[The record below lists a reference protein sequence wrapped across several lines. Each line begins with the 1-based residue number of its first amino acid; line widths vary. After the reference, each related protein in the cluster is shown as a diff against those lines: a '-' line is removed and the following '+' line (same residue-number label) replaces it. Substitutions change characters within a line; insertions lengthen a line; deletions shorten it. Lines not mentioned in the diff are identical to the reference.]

1 MRIDAQRNRELLLA
15 AACDAFVDVGPHAPL
30 DSIARRAGVGIGTLY
45 RHFPGRSALLRAVAE
60 DVIARTAASARAA
73 LAEEPT
79 GFDALRRYLHDALD
93 VGIAVMN
100 RIHAEIDKD
109 AEYRGWSD
117 AAAGALR
124 QIIDRAR
131 DEGTLRPDAEFG
143 DVSLVLVR
151 FTRPIG
157 AGFDPA
163 LERPLAHRQL
173 DVYIDGLRAR
183 GADGIDG
190 ATLLP
195 AETALPL
202 QRLRRMS
209 GR

>member
-1 MRIDAQRNRELLLA
+1 MRIDAQRNRQLLLE
-15 AACDAFVDVGPHAPL
+15 AACDAFVDLGPHAPL

-45 RHFPGRSALLRAVAE
+45 RHFAGRSALLRAVAE
-60 DVIARTAASARAA
+60 DVITRTTAAARTA
-73 LAEEPT
+73 LVEEPT

-100 RIHAEIDKD
+100 RIHDEIDKD
-109 AEYRGWSD
+109 AEYRAWSN
-117 AAAGALR
+117 AAAGAVR
-124 QIIDRAR
+124 QVIDRAR
-131 DEGTLRPDAEFG
+131 SEGTLRPDAEFG
-143 DVSLVLVR
+143 DVGLVLVR

-173 DVYIDGLRAR
+173 DVYVDGLQAR
-183 GADGIDG
+183 GADGTDG
-190 ATLLP
+190 ATPLP

-202 QRLRRMS
+202 ERLRRMG

>member
-1 MRIDAQRNRELLLA
+1 MRVDAQRNRQLLLA
-15 AACDAFVDVGPHAPL
+15 AACDAFVDQGPHAPL

-60 DVIARTAASARAA
+60 DVITRTGAAARAA

-79 GFDALRRYLHDALD
+79 GFHALRRYLHDALD

-100 RIHAEIDKD
+100 RIHDEIDID
-109 AEYRGWSD
+109 DEYWGWSN
-117 AAAGALR
+117 ATSGALQ
-124 QIIDRAR
+124 QIVDRAR
-131 DEGTLRPDAEFG
+131 GEGTLRPDAEFA
-143 DVSLVLVR
+143 DVGVVLVR

-157 AGFDPA
+157 GGFDPA

-173 DVYIDGLRAR
+173 DIYIEGLRAR
-183 GADGIDG
+183 GADGVDG
-190 ATLLP
+190 AKPLP

-202 QRLRRMS
+202 ERLRRMG

>member
-1 MRIDAQRNRELLLA
+1 MRVDAQRNRQLLLA
-15 AACDAFVDVGPHAPL
+15 AACEAFVDLGPHAPL

-60 DVIARTAASARAA
+60 DVITRTGAAARAA

-79 GFDALRRYLHDALD
+79 GFDALHRYLHDALD

-100 RIHAEIDKD
+100 RIHDEIDID
-109 AEYRGWSD
+109 DEYREWSD
-117 AAAGALR
+117 ATAGALSD
-124 QIIDRAR
+124 IVDRAR
-131 DEGTLRPDAEFG
+131 GEGTLRPDVEVA
-143 DVSLVLVR
+143 DVGVVLVR

-157 AGFDPA
+157 GDLDPE

-173 DVYIDGLRAR
+173 DIYIEGLRAR
-183 GADGIDG
+183 GA
-190 ATLLP
+190 
-195 AETALPL
+195 ALPR
-202 QRLRRMS
+202 QRLRRMG

>member
-1 MRIDAQRNRELLLA
+1 MRIDAQRNRQLLLA
-15 AACDAFVDVGPHAPL
+15 AARDAFVDQGPHAPL
-30 DSIARRAGVGIGTLY
+30 ESIARRAGVGIGTLY

-60 DVIARTAASARAA
+60 DVMARTAAAARAA
-73 LAEEPT
+73 LDEEPT

-100 RIHAEIDKD
+100 RIHGEIDKD

-117 AAAGALR
+117 AAAGALGE
-124 QIIDRAR
+124 ILDRAR
-131 DEGTLRPDAEFG
+131 SEGTLRPDAEFG
-143 DVSLVLVR
+143 DVGLALVR

-173 DVYIDGLRAR
+173 DVYIDGLRNPH
-183 GADGIDG
+183 ADGLDG
-190 ATLLP
+190 STTL
-195 AETALPL
+195 ASEAALPL
-202 QRLRRMS
+202 EGLRRMG